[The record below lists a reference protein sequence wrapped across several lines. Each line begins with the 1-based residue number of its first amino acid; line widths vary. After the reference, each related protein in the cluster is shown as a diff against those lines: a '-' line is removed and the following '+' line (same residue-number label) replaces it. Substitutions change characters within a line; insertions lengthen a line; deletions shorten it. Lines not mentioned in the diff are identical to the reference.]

1 MSKIFIQ
8 GGTPLTGKV
17 EVSGA
22 KNSVL
27 KLMVASL
34 LSQEKC
40 VIKKAPLIRDVK
52 VMGEVLK
59 YLGAKVSMGKGRVE
73 VIPTVERKEAPYRLV
88 SQMRASLQVLGPL
101 LARMGEA
108 WVARPGGCKIGRR
121 KIDLHLKG
129 LSLLGADISFEKGY
143 IVAKGKKLKGAR
155 VFLDYPSVG
164 ATENIMMASVFA
176 EGKTVIENA
185 AREPEIVDLAN
196 FLKKMGAKIEGEG
209 SSTIEIEGVEF
220 PLRGVSHEV
229 IPDRIE
235 AGTFL
240 IAGIITGGEVYVKG
254 AEARHLE
261 MFLLK
266 IEEMGASVK
275 VNKSGI
281 KASFKNDLRPIDIAT
296 LPYPGFPTD
305 LQPQTTSL
313 LTLVKGTSVVTE
325 NVFDNRFLY
334 VEELLRLG
342 ANIEVEGKHAIIKG
356 VEKLSGA
363 PVRATDLRGG
373 AALVLACL
381 AAEGKSEVEEVDH
394 IDRGYENFVKKLQA
408 LGASIQREE
417 N

>member
-8 GGTPLTGKV
+8 GNTPLNGKV

-27 KLMVASL
+27 KLMAASL

-52 VMGEVLK
+52 VMGEVLE
-59 YLGAKVSMGKGRVE
+59 YLGAKVSMGDGKVE
-73 VIPTVERKEAPYRLV
+73 VIPTVKRKEAPYRLV

-101 LARMGEA
+101 LATVGEA

-129 LSLLGADISFEKGY
+129 LSLLGADISFQKGY
-143 IVAKGKKLKGAR
+143 IVARGKKLKGAR

-176 EGKTVIENA
+176 KGKTVIENA

-196 FLKKMGAKIEGEG
+196 FLKKMGARIEGEG
-209 SSTIEIEGVEF
+209 SSTIEIEGVEA
-220 PLRGVSHEV
+220 PLKGISHEV

-240 IAGIITGGEVYVKG
+240 IAGIITRGEVFVRG
-254 AEARHLE
+254 ANAQHLE

-275 VNKSGI
+275 VSKSGI
-281 KASFKNDLRPIDIAT
+281 KAGFKDNLRPIDIAT

-313 LTLVKGTSVVTE
+313 LTLVRGTSVVTE

-342 ANIEVEGKHAIIKG
+342 ADIEVEGKHAIIKG

-381 AAEGKSEVEEVDH
+381 AAEGKSEVEEVEH

>member
-8 GGTPLTGKV
+8 GGIPLTGKV

-27 KLMVASL
+27 KLMAASL

-52 VMGEVLK
+52 VMGEVLE
-59 YLGAKVSMGKGRVE
+59 YLGAKVLMSNGRVE
-73 VIPTVERKEAPYRLV
+73 VIPIVRRKEAPYKLV

-101 LARMGEA
+101 LARVGEA

-129 LSLLGADISFEKGY
+129 LSLLGADISFQKGY
-143 IVAKGKKLKGAR
+143 IVARGKKLRGAR

-176 EGKTVIENA
+176 KGKTVIENA

-196 FLKKMGAKIEGEG
+196 FLKKMGARIEGEG
-209 SSTIEIEGVEF
+209 SSTIEIKGVEA
-220 PLRGVSHEV
+220 PLKGVSHEV

-240 IAGIITGGEVYVKG
+240 IAGVVTRGEIFVKG
-254 AEARHLE
+254 ANAQHLE

-266 IEEMGASVK
+266 IEEMGAFVK
-275 VNKSGI
+275 LSKRGI
-281 KASFKNDLRPIDIAT
+281 KAGFKSDLRPIDIAT

-305 LQPQTTSL
+305 LQPQITSL

-342 ANIEVEGKHAIIKG
+342 ADIEVEGKHAIIKG
-356 VEKLSGA
+356 VEKLSEA

-381 AAEGKSEVEEVDH
+381 AAEGKSEVEEVEH
-394 IDRGYENFVKKLQA
+394 IDRGYEDFVKKFQA

-417 N
+417 S

>member
-8 GGTPLTGKV
+8 GNTPLIGKV

-27 KLMVASL
+27 KLMAASL
-34 LSQEKC
+34 LSQERC

-52 VMGEVLK
+52 VMGEVLE
-59 YLGAKVSMGKGRVE
+59 YLGAKVSMGDGRVE
-73 VIPTVERKEAPYRLV
+73 VVPTVRKKEAPYRLV

-101 LARMGEA
+101 LARIGEA
-108 WVARPGGCKIGRR
+108 WIARPGGCKIGRR

-129 LSLLGADISFEKGY
+129 LSLLGADISFQKGY
-143 IVAKGKKLKGAR
+143 IVAKGKNLKGKR

-176 EGKTVIENA
+176 KGKTVIENA
-185 AREPEIVDLAN
+185 AREPEIADLAN
-196 FLKKMGAKIEGEG
+196 FLKKMGARIEGEG
-209 SSTIEIEGVEF
+209 SSTIEIKGVEA
-220 PLRGVSHEV
+220 PLKGASHEV

-240 IAGIITGGEVYVKG
+240 IAGIITRGEVFVKR
-254 AEARHLE
+254 ANAQHLE

-266 IEEMGASVK
+266 IDEMGAFVK
-275 VNKSGI
+275 VSKSGI
-281 KASFKNDLRPIDIAT
+281 KAGFKDDLRPIDIAT

-305 LQPQTTSL
+305 LQPQITSL
-313 LTLVKGTSVVTE
+313 LTLVSGTSVVTE

-342 ANIEVEGKHAIIKG
+342 ADIEVEGKHAIIRG

-363 PVRATDLRGG
+363 PVKATDLRGG

-381 AAEGKSEVEEVDH
+381 AAEGKSEVEEVEH

-408 LGASIQREE
+408 LGASIQKEE
-417 N
+417 S